1 MAIPSR
7 PKECAKITSVFG
19 HFWILAHYSV
29 YFSIRR

>member
-7 PKECAKITSVFG
+7 PKECAKIISVFG
-19 HFWILAHYSV
+19 QFWILEHDSE

>member
-7 PKECAKITSVFG
+7 PKEFAKITSVFG
-19 HFWILAHYSV
+19 QFWILEHYSE